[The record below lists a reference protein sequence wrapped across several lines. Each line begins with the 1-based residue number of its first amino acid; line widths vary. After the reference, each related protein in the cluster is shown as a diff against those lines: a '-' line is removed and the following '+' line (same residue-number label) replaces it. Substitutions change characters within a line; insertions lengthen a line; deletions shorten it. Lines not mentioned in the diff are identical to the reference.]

1 MASLDSLFT
10 AIQAID
16 KELRALHKDVRKIR
30 QHNEDPTGEKRA
42 AKAQN
47 NGFNK
52 PQVVTEDLR
61 SFLGLAEGEKVSRS
75 QVNKLLNQY
84 YEANGLKN
92 GQNISLNEPL
102 KALLQVPEGTQLTFL
117 NMQKYINKHYVKPTA
132 DPVEAAAAP
141 VETSPAEP
149 KVKKSRPKVVKT

>member
-1 MASLDSLFT
+1 MASLDSVLT
-10 AIQAID
+10 AIQALD

-52 PQVVTEDLR
+52 PQTITEELR
-61 SFLGLAEGEKVSRS
+61 SFLGMAEGEKVSRS

-84 YEANGLKN
+84 YEMNGLKN

-102 KALLQVPEGTQLTFL
+102 NALLQVPEGTQLTFL
-117 NMQKYINKHYVKPTA
+117 NMQKYINKHYLKPVA
-132 DPVEAAAAP
+132 DPVEASAAQ
-141 VETSPAEP
+141 VDSPPEEP